1 MIAHDGG
8 FLRGLLL
15 FNAMLVQAA
24 ALADELPDLTPVLGD
39 RGELLFEADFND
51 ADAKPLEPSAASD
64 PRIVDG
70 HLSLKQ
76 VKDAKHIGVVNLWA
90 KDRPPVTDLI
100 MQADFQWDGGH
111 TFNVELKKPGPVKHG
126 DPPEF
131 FVLFRGTGE
140 GNRPMSVSLA
150 DNAPRAAVAKQTTPI
165 MPGQWCRFQIE
176 VRDGE
181 VAVQMHD
188 GQVIRGKCNL
198 ASEPKGSPSLSFA
211 GVDGKGVN
219 VDNIHVWSF
228 K

>member
-1 MIAHDGG
+1 MIAHDDG
-8 FLRGLLL
+8 FFRGLLL
-15 FNAMLVQAA
+15 SGAMLVQAA

-39 RGELLFEADFND
+39 RGELIFEADFND
-51 ADAKPLEPSAASD
+51 ADAKPLVPSAASD

-140 GNRPMSVSLA
+140 SQRPMSVSLA
-150 DNAPRAAVAKQTTPI
+150 DNAPRAAVAKQTTTI

-181 VAVQMHD
+181 VVVQMHD

-198 ASEPKGSPSLSFA
+198 ASDPKGSPSLSFA
-211 GVDGKGVN
+211 GIEGRGVN
-219 VDNIHVWSF
+219 VDNVLVWGYR
-228 K
+228 